1 MRPSDPNGA
10 SNRAAPGPARHVAGR
25 IIRIRRLPLWIFL
38 TVATL
43 LPRPFDALELPNNV
57 AAPVNTHGGAVPDTK
72 GVVLDLLALDRL
84 AAGEAFES
92 RSRSHA
98 DGLGEHRG
106 QPAVIDPL
114 PYERPQG

>member
-1 MRPSDPNGA
+1 MPA
-10 SNRAAPGPARHVAGR
+10 VPGPAQQIAGS
-25 IIRIRRLPLWIFL
+25 ISRIRRLPLGIFL
-38 TVATL
+38 TAATS
-43 LPRPFDALELPNNV
+43 LPRSFDALELPKHV
-57 AAPVNTHGGAVPDTK
+57 AAPVNTHRRAVPDTK

-92 RSRSHA
+92 RSEAHA

-114 PYERPQG
+114 PYERPQ